1 MHGGI
6 AIIEDDKVGVQREI
20 WQIKITDH
28 HNERN
33 KCNGNT
39 GLHI

>member
-1 MHGGI
+1 MHGGV

-20 WQIKITDH
+20 WQIKITGH
-28 HNERN
+28 HIKRK
-33 KCNGNT
+33 KCNGSS